1 MKKLFV
7 AVLAI
12 AGLVA
17 CNNESEDRVIS
28 TSQKSV
34 TISIENLIADTRHVT
49 APSNDTDGDLVC
61 ATNQTLNVVFVD
73 ASENR
78 VVTKSFASATAVQ
91 NEAGKFNYTFHAL
104 PESVK
109 GFFVIG
115 SRAAALDAAS
125 VEAAEEMWMANQEAA
140 EWDNIVVYGLCEDWT
155 ANGTCT
161 FDGHEYACYKGS
173 VKVAPYK
180 ARLEISAISCSDLGA
195 KNRDTDPVSL
205 GYETVN
211 VTEIG
216 FTGLT
221 AQTLNETMTAA
232 DPAVKVINSPAGQ
245 VWSWNIDPASANDHL
260 VYLKATVD
268 AKPFYEVSNANRS
281 IQANKYTKGDAVVPE
296 FEAGNIYKMT
306 IPFSESDL
314 DDNSSLICVD
324 VTVEIATWV
333 VHHIT
338 PEF

>member
-17 CNNESEDRVIS
+17 CNNESEDLVIS

-34 TISIENLIADTRHVT
+34 TISIENLVADTRHVT
-49 APSNDTDGDLVC
+49 APSNDTTGDLVC

-73 ASENR
+73 ASNNR
-78 VVTKSFASATAVQ
+78 VVTKSFASATAV
-91 NEAGKFNYTFHAL
+91 EDAAGKFNYTFHAL

-125 VEAAEEMWMANQEAA
+125 VKAAEEMWKANQEAA
-140 EWDNIVVYGLCEDWT
+140 EWDNIVVYGLCKDWT
-155 ANGTCT
+155 ANGTCKY
-161 FDGHEYACYKGS
+161 DGHEYACYKGS

-180 ARLEISAISCSDLGA
+180 ARLEISAISCDDLGA
-195 KNRDTDPVSL
+195 KNRDENPVSL
-205 GYETVN
+205 GYETVD

-221 AQTLNETMTAA
+221 AQAVEAEPMTATG
-232 DPAVKVINSPAGQ
+232 VKVINSPQGK

-260 VYLKATVD
+260 VYLVATVD
-268 AKPFYEVSNANRS
+268 AKPFYEVTNANRR
-281 IQANKYTKGDAVVPE
+281 IQANKYTEAGVVVPE

-306 IPFSESDL
+306 IPFKESDL
-314 DDNSSLICVD
+314 DDNSSKICVD
-324 VTVEIATWV
+324 VTVEIATWY

>member
-34 TISIENLIADTRHVT
+34 TISIENLVADTRHET
-49 APSNDTDGDLVC
+49 APSNESGDLVC

-115 SRAAALDAAS
+115 SRAAALDAKS
-125 VEAAEEMWMANQEAA
+125 VADAEKQWKANQEDA

-155 ANGTCT
+155 ANGTCK

-195 KNRDTDPVSL
+195 KNRDTNPVSL

-314 DDNSSLICVD
+314 DDNSSKICVD

>member
-17 CNNESEDRVIS
+17 CNNEPEDLVIS

-34 TISIENLIADTRHVT
+34 TISIENLIADTRHET
-49 APSNDTDGDLVC
+49 APSNDTAGDLVC
-61 ATNQTLNVVFVD
+61 ATNETLNVVFVD
-73 ASENR
+73 ASGNK
-78 VVTKSFASATAVQ
+78 VTTKSFASATAV
-91 NEAGKFNYTFHAL
+91 EDAAGKFNYTFHAL

-125 VEAAEEMWMANQEAA
+125 VDDAEEMWMDDQEDA
-140 EWDNIVVYGLCEDWT
+140 EWKDIVVYGLCEDWT

-161 FDGHEYACYKGS
+161 FDGHEYALYKGS

-180 ARLEISAISCSDLGA
+180 ARLEISAISCADLGD

-221 AQTLNETMTAA
+221 AQTLDETMTAN
-232 DPAVKVINSPAGQ
+232 PAVKVINSPQGK
-245 VWSWNIDPASANDHL
+245 VWSWNIDPASANNHL
-260 VYLKATVD
+260 VYLEATVD
-268 AKPFYEVSNANRS
+268 ADPFYQVSNAERR
-281 IQANKYTKGDAVVPE
+281 IQANKYTKEGADVPQ

>member
-34 TISIENLIADTRHVT
+34 TISIENLVADTRHET
-49 APSNDTDGDLVC
+49 APSNESGDLVC

-115 SRAAALDAAS
+115 SRAAALDATS
-125 VEAAEEMWMANQEAA
+125 VADAEKQWKANQEDA
-140 EWDNIVVYGLCEDWT
+140 EWDNIVVYGRCNDWA

-161 FDGHEYACYKGS
+161 YDNHEYACYKGS

-180 ARLEISAISCSDLGA
+180 ARLEISAISCADLGD
-195 KNRDTDPVSL
+195 KNRDENPLSL
-205 GYETVN
+205 GYETVK

-221 AQTLNETMTAA
+221 AQTLNETMTA

-245 VWSWNIDPASANDHL
+245 VWSWNIDPATANTHR
-260 VYLKATVD
+260 VYLEATVD
-268 AKPFYEVSNANRS
+268 ANPFYQVSNAGRR
-281 IQANKYTKGDAVVPE
+281 IEATKYTKEGAAVPE

-306 IPFSESDL
+306 IPFHESDL

>member
-17 CNNESEDRVIS
+17 CNNESEDRDIS

-49 APSNDTDGDLVC
+49 APSNESGDLVC

-73 ASENR
+73 ANKNR

-115 SRAAALDAAS
+115 SRAAALDATS
-125 VEAAEEMWMANQEAA
+125 VDDAEKQWKANQEAA
-140 EWDNIVVYGLCEDWT
+140 EWNNIVVYGLCKDW
-155 ANGTCT
+155 APNGTCT
-161 FDGHEYACYKGS
+161 YDNHEYACYKGS

-180 ARLEISAISCSDLGA
+180 ARLEISAISCADLGE
-195 KNRDTDPVSL
+195 KNRDDNPLSL

-245 VWSWNIDPASANDHL
+245 VWSWNIDPATANTHR
-260 VYLKATVD
+260 VYLEATVD
-268 AKPFYEVSNANRS
+268 ANPFYQVSNAGRR
-281 IQANKYTKGDAVVPE
+281 IEATKYTKGDADVLN

>member
-12 AGLVA
+12 AGLLA

-49 APSNDTDGDLVC
+49 APSNESGDLVC

-73 ASENR
+73 ANKNR
-78 VVTKSFASATAVQ
+78 VVTKSFKDATPVQ

-115 SRAAALDAAS
+115 SRAAALDATS
-125 VEAAEEMWMANQEAA
+125 VDDAEKQWKANQEAA
-140 EWDNIVVYGLCEDWT
+140 EWNNIVVYGLCKDW
-155 ANGTCT
+155 APNGTCT
-161 FDGHEYACYKGS
+161 YDNHEYACYKGS

-232 DPAVKVINSPAGQ
+232 DPAVKVINSPQGK

-314 DDNSSLICVD
+314 DDNSSKICVD

-338 PEF
+338 PKF

>member
-34 TISIENLIADTRHVT
+34 TISIENLVADTRHET
-49 APSNDTDGDLVC
+49 APSNESGDLVC

-115 SRAAALDAAS
+115 SRAAALDAKS
-125 VEAAEEMWMANQEAA
+125 VADAEKQWKANQEDA

-155 ANGTCT
+155 ANGTCK

-314 DDNSSLICVD
+314 DDNSSKICVD

>member
-17 CNNESEDRVIS
+17 CNNESEDLVIS
-28 TSQKSV
+28 SSKKSV
-34 TISIENLIADTRHVT
+34 TITIENLIADTRHET
-49 APSNDTDGDLVC
+49 APSNDTAGDLVC
-61 ATNQTLNVVFVD
+61 ATNETLNVVFVD
-73 ASENR
+73 ASGNK
-78 VVTKSFASATAVQ
+78 VTTKSFASATAV
-91 NEAGKFNYTFHAL
+91 EDAAGKFNYTFHAL

-109 GFFVIG
+109 NFFVIG
-115 SRAAALDAAS
+115 SRAKALDAAS
-125 VEAAEEMWMANQEAA
+125 VDAAKEMWMANQESA
-140 EWDNIVVYGLCEDWT
+140 EWKDIVVYGLCADFKNTNTLCE
-155 ANGTCT
+155 
-161 FDGHEYACYKGS
+161 FDGSKYALYEGS

-180 ARLEISAISCSDLGA
+180 ARLEISAISCDDLGA

-205 GYETVN
+205 GYETVK

-221 AQTLNETMTAA
+221 AQTLNETMTA
-232 DPAVKVINSPAGQ
+232 DTDVKVINSPAGQ
-245 VWSWNIDPASANDHL
+245 VWSWNIDPATANTHR
-260 VYLKATVD
+260 VYLEATVD
-268 AKPFYEVSNANRS
+268 ANPFYQVSNADRR
-281 IQANKYTKGDAVVPE
+281 IEATKYTKGDADVLN

-306 IPFSESDL
+306 IPFHESDL

>member
-17 CNNESEDRVIS
+17 CNNEPEDLVIS

-34 TISIENLIADTRHVT
+34 TISIENLIADTRHET
-49 APSNDTDGDLVC
+49 APSNESGDLVC

-73 ASENR
+73 ANKNR
-78 VVTKSFASATAVQ
+78 VVTKSFAEAAAVE
-91 NEAGKFNYTFHAL
+91 NETGKFNYTFHAL

-125 VEAAEEMWMANQEAA
+125 VEAAEQLWKANQEAA
-140 EWDNIVVYGLCEDWT
+140 EWDNIVVYGLCNDW
-155 ANGTCT
+155 ADNGTCSY
-161 FDGHEYACYKGS
+161 DGHEYACYKGS

-180 ARLEISAISCSDLGA
+180 ARLEISAISCADLGA

-221 AQTLNETMTAA
+221 AQTLNEKMTA
-232 DPAVKVINSPAGQ
+232 DPAVKVINSPQGK
-245 VWSWNIDPASANDHL
+245 VWSWNIDPASANNHL
-260 VYLKATVD
+260 VYLEATVD
-268 AKPFYEVSNANRS
+268 ANPFYQVSNANRR
-281 IQANKYTKGDAVVPE
+281 IQANKYTKEGADVPE

-306 IPFSESDL
+306 IPFNESDL

>member
-49 APSNDTDGDLVC
+49 APSNDTDGNLVC

-73 ASENR
+73 ASGKR
-78 VVTKSFASATAVQ
+78 VKTESFKDATAVE
-91 NEAGKFNYTFHAL
+91 NVAGTFNYTFHAL

-125 VEAAEEMWMANQEAA
+125 VEAAEELWKADQEDA
-140 EWDNIVVYGLCEDWT
+140 EWDNIVVYGLCENWT
-155 ANGTCT
+155 ANGTCKYNN
-161 FDGHEYACYKGS
+161 HEYALYKGS

-180 ARLEISAISCSDLGA
+180 ARLEISAISCDDLGA

-205 GYETVN
+205 GYETVK

-221 AQTLNETMTAA
+221 AQTLNETMTA
-232 DPAVKVINSPAGQ
+232 DPDVKVINSPAGQ
-245 VWSWNIDPASANDHL
+245 VWSWNIDPATANTHR
-260 VYLKATVD
+260 VYLEATVD
-268 AKPFYEVSNANRS
+268 ANPFYQVSNADRR
-281 IQANKYTKGDAVVPE
+281 IEATKYTKGDADVLN

-306 IPFSESDL
+306 IPFHESDL

>member
-17 CNNESEDRVIS
+17 CNNESEDLVIS
-28 TSQKSV
+28 SSKKSV
-34 TISIENLIADTRHVT
+34 TISIENLIADTRHET

-61 ATNQTLNVVFVD
+61 ATNETLNVVFVD
-73 ASENR
+73 ASGNK
-78 VVTKSFASATAVQ
+78 VTTKSFASATAV
-91 NEAGKFNYTFHAL
+91 EDAAGKFNYTFHAL

-109 GFFVIG
+109 NFFVIG
-115 SRAAALDAAS
+115 SRAKALDAAS
-125 VEAAEEMWMANQEAA
+125 VDAAEEMWKANQESA
-140 EWDNIVVYGLCEDWT
+140 EWKDIVVYGLCADFKNTNTLCE
-155 ANGTCT
+155 
-161 FDGHEYACYKGS
+161 FDGSKYALYEGS

-180 ARLEISAISCSDLGA
+180 ARLEISAISCADLGD
-195 KNRDTDPVSL
+195 KNRDNDPVSL

-221 AQTLNETMTAA
+221 AQTLNETMTAV
-232 DPAVKVINSPAGQ
+232 PAVKVINSPEGK
-245 VWSWNIDPASANDHL
+245 VWSWNIDPASANNHL

-268 AKPFYEVSNANRS
+268 AGEFYEVTSPERRIEAT
-281 IQANKYTKGDAVVPE
+281 KYTKEGANVPE

-324 VTVEIATWV
+324 VTVEIASWV

>member
-34 TISIENLIADTRHVT
+34 TITIENLIADTRHVT
-49 APSNDTDGDLVC
+49 APSNESGDLVC
-61 ATNQTLNVVFVD
+61 ATNQTLKVVFVD
-73 ASENR
+73 ADEKRVTALPFSE
-78 VVTKSFASATAVQ
+78 ATTAE
-91 NEAGKFNYTFHAL
+91 NEGKVIYTFHAL

-115 SRAAALDAAS
+115 SRAAALDAES
-125 VEAAEEMWMANQEAA
+125 VEAAEEMWMADQEAA

-155 ANGTCT
+155 ANGTCKYNN
-161 FDGHEYACYKGS
+161 HEYALYKGS

-180 ARLEISAISCSDLGA
+180 ARLEISAISCDDLGE
-195 KNRDTDPVSL
+195 KNRDDNPVSL
-205 GYETVN
+205 GYETVD

-216 FTGLT
+216 FTNLT
-221 AQTLNETMTAA
+221 AQAVEAEPMTATG
-232 DPAVKVINSPAGQ
+232 VKVINSPEGK
-245 VWSWNIDPASANDHL
+245 VWSWNIDPASANNHL
-260 VYLKATVD
+260 VYLEATVD
-268 AKPFYEVSNANRS
+268 ANPFYQVSNANRR
-281 IQANKYTKGDAVVPE
+281 IQANKYTKEGADVPQ

>member
-17 CNNESEDRVIS
+17 CNNESEDLVIS

-34 TISIENLIADTRHVT
+34 TITIENLIADTRHET
-49 APSNDTDGDLVC
+49 APSNESGDLVC
-61 ATNQTLNVVFVD
+61 ATNKTLNVVFVD

-78 VVTKSFASATAVQ
+78 VVTKSFASATAVKD
-91 NEAGKFNYTFHAL
+91 EAGKFNYTFHAL

-125 VEAAEEMWMANQEAA
+125 VADAEELWKADQEDA
-140 EWDNIVVYGLCEDWT
+140 EWDNIVVYGLCENWT
-155 ANGTCT
+155 ANGTCK

-232 DPAVKVINSPAGQ
+232 DPAVKVINSPAGK

-260 VYLKATVD
+260 VYLEATVD
-268 AKPFYEVSNANRS
+268 ANPFYQVSNAARR
-281 IQANKYTKGDAVVPE
+281 IEATKYTKGDADVLN

-314 DDNSSLICVD
+314 DDNSSKICVD

>member
-17 CNNESEDRVIS
+17 CNNEPEDLVIS

-34 TISIENLIADTRHVT
+34 TITIENLIADTRHET
-49 APSNDTDGDLVC
+49 APSNESGDLVC

-73 ASENR
+73 ASGNR
-78 VVTKSFASATAVQ
+78 VKTESFEKATAVE

-115 SRAAALDAAS
+115 SRAAALNAAS
-125 VEAAEEMWMANQEAA
+125 VDDAEKMWMDDQEDA
-140 EWDNIVVYGLCEDWT
+140 EWKDIVVYGLCEDWT

-161 FDGHEYACYKGS
+161 FDGHEYALYKGS

-180 ARLEISAISCSDLGA
+180 ARLEISAISCADLGD

-221 AQTLNETMTAA
+221 AQTLDETMTA
-232 DPAVKVINSPAGQ
+232 DPAVKVINSPQGK
-245 VWSWNIDPASANDHL
+245 VWSWNIDPASANNHL
-260 VYLKATVD
+260 VYLEATVD
-268 AKPFYEVSNANRS
+268 ANPFYQVSNADRR
-281 IQANKYTKGDAVVPE
+281 IQANKYTKEGAAVPE

>member
-34 TISIENLIADTRHVT
+34 SITIENLIADTRHET
-49 APSNDTDGDLVC
+49 APSNASGDLVC
-61 ATNQTLNVVFVD
+61 ATNETLNVVFVD
-73 ASENR
+73 ASKNR
-78 VVTKSFASATAVQ
+78 VTTMSFSEATTAE
-91 NEAGKFNYTFHAL
+91 NEGKVIYTFHAL

-115 SRAAALDAAS
+115 SRAAALDATS
-125 VEAAEEMWMANQEAA
+125 VADAEKQWMADQEDA
-140 EWDNIVVYGLCEDWT
+140 EWDNIVVYGLCKDWDE
-155 ANGTCT
+155 NGTCT
-161 FDGHEYACYKGS
+161 YDNHEYACYKGS

-180 ARLEISAISCSDLGA
+180 ARLEISAISCADLGE
-195 KNRDTDPVSL
+195 KNRDENPMSL
-205 GYETVN
+205 GYETVK

-216 FTGLT
+216 FTGGLD
-221 AQTLNETMTAA
+221 AQDVNQTMTAA
-232 DPAVKVINSPAGQ
+232 DPAVKELYCPNNN
-245 VWSWNIDPASANDHL
+245 VWSWNIDPATANDHL
-260 VYLKATVD
+260 VYLEATVD
-268 AKPFYEVSNANRS
+268 ANPFYQVSNANRR
-281 IQANKYTKGDAVVPE
+281 IQANKYTKEGADVPQ

>member
-17 CNNESEDRVIS
+17 CNNESEDLVIS

-34 TISIENLIADTRHVT
+34 SITIENLIADTRHVT
-49 APSNDTDGDLVC
+49 APSNESGDLVC

-73 ASENR
+73 ASKNR
-78 VVTKSFASATAVQ
+78 VTTMSFSEATTAE
-91 NEAGKFNYTFHAL
+91 NEGKVIYTFHAL

-115 SRAAALDAAS
+115 SRAAALDAVS
-125 VEAAEEMWMANQEAA
+125 VEDAEEKWMANQEAA
-140 EWDNIVVYGLCEDWT
+140 EWDNIVVYGLCKDWT
-155 ANGTCT
+155 ENGTCT
-161 FDGHEYACYKGS
+161 YDNHEYACYKGS

-180 ARLEISAISCSDLGA
+180 ARLEISAISCDDLGA

-232 DPAVKVINSPAGQ
+232 DPAVKVINSPAGK
-245 VWSWNIDPASANDHL
+245 VWSWNIDPASANEHL

-268 AKPFYEVSNANRS
+268 ANPFYQVSNADRR
-281 IQANKYTKGDAVVPE
+281 IEATKYTKGDADVLN

-306 IPFSESDL
+306 IPFHESDL